1 MASIHLRCDLR
12 VRFCRAGRSG
22 LETQAAL
29 EGEALVQQEPDIDC
43 FRSYKNLGILTDCLL
58 SSLTTGVITSQAHWI
73 PNKFGTS
80 YSVQMQGKTPQPIC
94 RGNGS
99 HLTYRC
105 KILDWKHVC
114 TSQMRSSVVLQAW
127 DGNRQT
133 SPILADFLT
142 LSGGMKILFCSDG
155 ILLSNLYK
163 EIQPCPRGPLVR
175 PVWIDTGP
183 RPAEGCT
190 C

>member
-12 VRFCRAGRSG
+12 VRFCRTGRSG
-22 LETQAAL
+22 LETQVAL
-29 EGEALVQQEPDIDC
+29 EGEALVQ
-43 FRSYKNLGILTDCLL
+43 L
-58 SSLTTGVITSQAHWI
+58 STLTTGVITSPHAVHSRRSATQET
-73 PNKFGTS
+73 KLRS

-114 TSQMRSSVVLQAW
+114 TSQIRSSVVLQAW

-133 SPILADFLT
+133 SPILADLLI
-142 LSGGMKILFCSDG
+142 LSGGMKILSCSDG
-155 ILLSNLYK
+155 ILSNLYK
-163 EIQPCPRGPLVR
+163 GRQPCPRGPLVR